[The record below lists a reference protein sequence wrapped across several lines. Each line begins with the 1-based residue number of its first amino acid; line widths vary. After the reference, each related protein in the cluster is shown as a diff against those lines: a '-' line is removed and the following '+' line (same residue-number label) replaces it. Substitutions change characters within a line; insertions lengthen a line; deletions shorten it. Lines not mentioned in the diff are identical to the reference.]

1 MGGGG
6 SSAVAGRS
14 DLGPAPGEDDEAR
27 LEKVLWVLGV
37 RGGVMP
43 PTLCS
48 ELRDV
53 RFCKVGVF
61 VRSTL
66 PMELELGV
74 RRKGLFCGSWGPCV
88 DEYPFLCLSGDETGE
103 DGGSAVAAAVLSDR
117 RLRLSESLVPS
128 LFVDFDMSKFAECPC
143 SLTVRLRMSILK
155 RTQRHLQSDDRGR
168 PAPMIYSLHVE
179 YQQGA

>member
-6 SSAVAGRS
+6 SSAVVRRS
-14 DLGPAPGEDDEAR
+14 DLRPAPGEDEEAR
-27 LEKVLWVLGV
+27 LEEILWFLGV
-37 RGGVMP
+37 RGGVIP

-66 PMELELGV
+66 LIELELGV

-88 DEYPFLCLSGDETGE
+88 DEYPFLCFGLSGDETGE

-117 RLRLSESLVPS
+117 RLRLSESVVPS
-128 LFVDFDMSKFAECPC
+128 LFVNFDMSESAKCLC
-143 SLTVRLRMSILK
+143 S
-155 RTQRHLQSDDRGR
+155 
-168 PAPMIYSLHVE
+168 
-179 YQQGA
+179 